1 MKKIDGVRVAVRRI
15 LKEEDAAVPQAQT
28 KTELIKDLDVILD
41 RLIEKG
47 RNNLFRGDNAYI
59 PGLQEMFKTRVVNKD
74 AAAFLMTIM
83 EFIPGLSEQ
92 RFVIWWKNSKFGTNE
107 DRSSEVTDMLT
118 STFESDPGGDA
129 MISDRAKRAIL
140 VGIDKAIKFMTSP

>member
-1 MKKIDGVRVAVRRI
+1 
-15 LKEEDAAVPQAQT
+15 
-28 KTELIKDLDVILD
+28 
-41 RLIEKG
+41 
-47 RNNLFRGDNAYI
+47 
-59 PGLQEMFKTRVVNKD
+59 
-74 AAAFLMTIM
+74 MTIM

-118 STFESDPGGDA
+118 STFGSDPGGNS